1 MTLVDLLANYLY
13 LLRYLVVVLM
23 LLLLVFALDDAFIDL
38 YYWIRHWGRYLRFY
52 RSTKKFDEQQLFHLK
67 ELPIAI
73 MVPAWQEVGVVGKM
87 AEFAAA
93 ELDYENYQ
101 IFVGTYPNDPA
112 TQADV
117 DAACARFP
125 HVHKVVCARPGPTS
139 KADCLNNVITSILD
153 FERRTQVK
161 FAGFVLHDAEDVVSA
176 MELRLFNYLL
186 PKKDLIQLPVYPF
199 VKGPFDFT
207 CGHYMDEFSESHGKD
222 VIVREAL
229 VGQVPSAGVGT
240 CFSRRA
246 ILKLSE
252 HGDGLP
258 FDVQSL
264 TEDYDIGFRLKHW
277 GMTEIFV
284 RFPVTDPNLARHA
297 ETSRSR
303 SQSEGSVVCVREY
316 FPETFHTAVRQ
327 KSRWIIGIV
336 FQGFKTHRWTSNWRL
351 NYFLWRDRK
360 GVITYFVSFIST
372 LIFAQLCLFWLYD
385 QLVPDGYH
393 FLSIFVDDPLVQT
406 LLSINFV
413 FFVNRLLQRM
423 IFVRRY
429 YGIVQALLSVPRQLW
444 GNVINFF
451 ANVRAWR
458 QVLQHGDPRRVAWDK
473 TQHEYPS
480 VSESRA
486 SRSLGSI
493 LIESGILTE
502 RQIEAALEQQQK
514 GERLGQTLLRL
525 ELITPDELGQ
535 AVAVQLDLPFV
546 EVNPFALSS
555 EVIALLPERLA
566 LKYMLL
572 PFKLENG
579 TLYLVR
585 ESQLSPVALGQ
596 IQRQTGFKVV
606 LCICAYGVV
615 SLGIRHWYR
624 HEQGLNPGD
633 YLNYC
638 LHTKQIDARELKLL
652 QQRYFASQLSFGDS
666 LIQAAVLDPAVVNQ
680 VLISYDHQSGQRL
693 GDYLLSEGIVSKDSL
708 AQVVELQ
715 RLHRRTIQQLTGKL
729 CHDKKHY
736 KEAALWC

>member
-1 MTLVDLLANYLY
+1 MLLVDLLANYLY
-13 LLRYLVVVLM
+13 LLRYIVVVLM
-23 LLLLVFALDDAFIDL
+23 LLLLVCALDDLFIDL
-38 YYWIRHWGRYLRFY
+38 YYWTRHWGRYFRFY
-52 RSTKKFDEQQLFHLK
+52 RNTKKFDEQELFHLK
-67 ELPIAI
+67 EHPIAI

-139 KADCLNNVITSILD
+139 KADCLNNIITSILD

-199 VKGPFDFT
+199 AKGPFAFT
-207 CGHYMDEFSESHGKD
+207 SGHYLDEFSESHGKD
-222 VIVREAL
+222 VVVRESM

-246 ILKLSE
+246 IIKLSQE
-252 HGDGLP
+252 GDGLP

-277 GMTEIFV
+277 GMEEIFV
-284 RFPVTDPNLARHA
+284 RFPVTDNLLARHA
-297 ETSRSR
+297 EKSRSR
-303 SQSEGSVVCVREY
+303 SQSDGNVVCVREY

-336 FQGFKTHRWTSNWRL
+336 FQGFKTHRWVDDWRL

-385 QLVPDGYH
+385 QLVADGYH
-393 FLSIFVDDPLVQT
+393 FLSIFVEDPLVQT
-406 LLSINFV
+406 LLGLNFI
-413 FFVNRLLQRM
+413 FFINRLFQRM
-423 IFVRRY
+423 VFVRRY
-429 YGIVQALLSVPRQLW
+429 YGIGQALLSVPRQLW

-451 ANVRAWR
+451 ANVRAWK

-473 TQHEYPS
+473 TSHEYPS
-480 VSESRA
+480 ISQSRA
-486 SRSLGSI
+486 SRSIGSI
-493 LIESGILTE
+493 LVAQGTLSQQELDFG
-502 RQIEAALEQQQK
+502 LEQQQK
-514 GERLGQTLLRL
+514 GERLGQSLLRL
-525 ELITPDELGQ
+525 GMLTPAQLGK
-535 AVAVQLDLPFV
+535 AVAEQLELPYV
-546 EVNPFALSS
+546 ETDPFALDAELIRS
-555 EVIALLPERLA
+555 LPERLA
-566 LKYMLL
+566 LKYMVL
-572 PFKLENG
+572 PVKLQNG
-579 TLYLVR
+579 VLTLVR
-585 ESQLSPVALGQ
+585 ESQLSPVALSQ
-596 IQRQTGFKVV
+596 IERQTGFKVQ

-615 SLGIRHWYR
+615 SLGVRHWYR
-624 HEQGLNPGD
+624 QEENLNPD
-633 YLNYC
+633 LY
-638 LHTKQIDARELKLL
+638 L
-652 QQRYFASQLSFGDS
+652 QQCLAQGVITESDLLVLTQSYLASQLSFGDA
-666 LIQAAVLDPAVVNQ
+666 LVQAALLEPAVVNQ
-680 VLISYDHQSGQRL
+680 VLISFDHQSGLRL
-693 GDYLLSEGIVSKDSL
+693 GDYLIQEGIVTAENL
-708 AQVVELQ
+708 AQVVKLQ
-715 RLHRRTIQQLTGKL
+715 QQRRKTIQQLVQEL
-729 CHDKKHY
+729 APELINQRQ
-736 KEAALWC
+736 EAVV

>member
-1 MTLVDLLANYLY
+1 MPLVDLLANYLY
-13 LLRYLVVVLM
+13 LLRYIVVVLM
-23 LLLLVFALDDAFIDL
+23 LMLLVFALDDVFIDL
-38 YYWIRHWGRYLRFY
+38 YYWTRHWGRYFRFY
-52 RSTKKFDEQQLFHLK
+52 RKTKKFDEQELFHLK
-67 ELPIAI
+67 EHPIAI

-139 KADCLNNVITSILD
+139 KADCLNNIITSILD

-199 VKGPFDFT
+199 AKGPFAFT
-207 CGHYMDEFSESHGKD
+207 SGHYLDEFSESHGKD
-222 VIVREAL
+222 VVVRESM

-246 ILKLSE
+246 IIKLSQE
-252 HGDGLP
+252 GDGLP

-277 GMTEIFV
+277 GMEEIFV
-284 RFPVTDPNLARHA
+284 RFPVTDNLLARYA
-297 ETSRSR
+297 EKSRSR
-303 SQSEGSVVCVREY
+303 SQSHGNVVCVREY

-336 FQGFKTHRWTSNWRL
+336 FQGFKTHRWVDDWKL

-385 QLVPDGYH
+385 QLIADGYH

-406 LLSINFV
+406 LLGLNF
-413 FFVNRLLQRM
+413 FFFINRLFQRM
-423 IFVRRY
+423 VFVRRY
-429 YGIVQALLSVPRQLW
+429 YGIGQALLSVPRQLW

-451 ANVRAWR
+451 ANVRAWK

-473 TQHEYPS
+473 TSHEYPS
-480 VSESRA
+480 ISQNRA
-486 SRSLGSI
+486 TRSIGSI
-493 LIESGILTE
+493 LVAQGTLLQQELDFG
-502 RQIEAALEQQQK
+502 LEQQQI
-514 GERLGQTLLRL
+514 GERLGQSLLRL
-525 ELITPDELGQ
+525 GMLTPAQLGK
-535 AVAVQLDLPFV
+535 AVAEQLELPYV
-546 EVNPFALSS
+546 DADPFAIDAGL
-555 EVIALLPERLA
+555 IASFPDRLA
-566 LKYMLL
+566 LKYMVL
-572 PFKLENG
+572 PVKQENG
-579 TLYLVR
+579 VLTLVR
-585 ESQLSPVALGQ
+585 ESQLSPVALSQ
-596 IQRQTGFKVV
+596 IERQTGVKVQ

-615 SLGIRHWYR
+615 SLGIRYWYR
-624 HEQGLNPGD
+624 QEIDLNPSAYIEHCLRQGLITESD
-633 YLNYC
+633 LDVLRQSYL
-638 LHTKQIDARELKLL
+638 
-652 QQRYFASQLSFGDS
+652 ASQLSFGDA
-666 LIQAAVLDPAVVNQ
+666 LVQAALLEPAVVNQ
-680 VLISYDHQSGQRL
+680 VLISFDHQSGLRL
-693 GDYLLSEGIVSKDSL
+693 GDYLLQEGIVSAENL
-708 AQVVELQ
+708 AEVVQLQ
-715 RLHRRTIQQLTGKL
+715 QNRRKTIQQLVQELAPQQKTQRQ
-729 CHDKKHY
+729 
-736 KEAALWC
+736 EVVV

>member
-1 MTLVDLLANYLY
+1 MSLVDLLTNYLY
-13 LLRYLVVVLM
+13 LLRYLVVLLM
-23 LLLLVFALDDAFIDL
+23 VLLLVFALDDVFIDL
-38 YYWIRHWGRYLRFY
+38 YYWVRHWSRHLRFY
-52 RSTKKFDEQQLFHLK
+52 RNKQKFDEQQLFHLK

-153 FERRTQVK
+153 FERKTQVK

-207 CGHYMDEFSESHGKD
+207 SGHYMDEFSESHGKD

-284 RFPVTDPNLARHA
+284 RFPVTDSKLARHA

-303 SQSEGSVVCVREY
+303 SPSQGNVVCVREY

-336 FQGFKTHRWTSNWRL
+336 FQGFKTHRWTNNWRL

-372 LIFAQLCLFWLYD
+372 LIFAQLCLFWFYD
-385 QLVPDGYH
+385 QLVPDGYR

-406 LLSINFV
+406 LLGVNFI
-413 FFVNRLLQRM
+413 FFANRLLQRM

-429 YGIVQALLSVPRQLW
+429 YGIAQALLSVPRQLW

-486 SRSLGSI
+486 NRSLGSI
-493 LIESGILTE
+493 LTGSGLLTE
-502 RQIEAALEQQQK
+502 RQIETALEQRQK
-514 GERLGQTLLRL
+514 AERLGQTLLRL
-525 ELITPDELGQ
+525 ELVSPEELGR
-535 AVAVQLDLPFV
+535 AVALQLDLPYAG
-546 EVNPFALSS
+546 VNPFTLPEA
-555 EVIALLPERLA
+555 VIALLPARLA
-566 LKYMLL
+566 LKYMVL
-572 PFKLENG
+572 PLSLENG
-579 TLYLVR
+579 MLHLVR

-596 IQRQTGFKVV
+596 IQRQTGFKVQ
-606 LCICAYGVV
+606 LSICAYGAV

-624 HEQGLNPGD
+624 HEQGLNPDD
-633 YLNYC
+633 YLRAC
-638 LHTKQIDARELKLL
+638 LQTKQIDARELELL
-652 QQRYFASQLSFGDS
+652 QQRYFACQLSFGDS
-666 LIQAAVLDPAVVNQ
+666 LIQAAILDPAVVNQ

-693 GDYLLSEGIVSKDSL
+693 GDYLLSEGIVSADSL
-708 AQVVELQ
+708 AKVVELQ
-715 RLHRRTIQQLTGKL
+715 RERRCSIQQLTTRL

-736 KEAALWC
+736 KDALLWC

>member
-1 MTLVDLLANYLY
+1 MLVDLLANYLY
-13 LLRYLVVVLM
+13 GLRYIVVVLM
-23 LLLLVFALDDAFIDL
+23 LLLLLFALDDLFIDL
-38 YYWIRHWGRYLRFY
+38 YYWVRHWGRYFRFY
-52 RSTKKFDEQQLFHLK
+52 RKAKKFDEQELFHLK
-67 ELPIAI
+67 EQPIAI

-139 KADCLNNVITSILD
+139 KADCLNNIITSILD
-153 FERRTQVK
+153 FERRTQVR

-199 VKGPFDFT
+199 VKGPLAFT
-207 CGHYMDEFSESHGKD
+207 SGHYLDEFSESHGKD
-222 VIVREAL
+222 VVVRESM

-246 ILKLSE
+246 ILKLSQE
-252 HGDGLP
+252 GDGLP

-277 GMTEIFV
+277 GMEEIFV
-284 RFPVTDPNLARHA
+284 RFPVTDNALARHA

-303 SQSEGSVVCVREY
+303 SQSDGNVVCVREY

-336 FQGFKTHRWTSNWRL
+336 FQGFKTHRWVGDWRL

-385 QLVPDGYH
+385 QLVADGYH

-406 LLSINFV
+406 LLGLNFV
-413 FFVNRLLQRM
+413 FFINRLFQRM

-429 YGIVQALLSVPRQLW
+429 YGITQALLSVPRQLW

-451 ANVRAWR
+451 ANVRAWK

-473 TQHEYPS
+473 TSHEYPS
-480 VSESRA
+480 ISQNRA
-486 SRSLGSI
+486 SRSIGSI
-493 LIESGILTE
+493 LVSQGTLS
-502 RQIEAALEQQQK
+502 QQQLDFGLEQQQK
-514 GERLGQTLLRL
+514 GERLGQSLLRL
-525 ELITPDELGQ
+525 ALLTPAQLGK
-535 AVAVQLDLPFV
+535 AVAEQLQLPYLDTD
-546 EVNPFALSS
+546 PFALDA
-555 EVIALLPERLA
+555 ALIQMLPERLA
-566 LKYMLL
+566 LKYMVL
-572 PFKLENG
+572 PVKLQNG
-579 TLYLVR
+579 VLTLVR
-585 ESQLSPVALGQ
+585 ESQLSPVALSQ
-596 IQRQTGFKVV
+596 IERQTGFVV
-606 LCICAYGVV
+606 QLAICAYGVV
-615 SLGIRHWYR
+615 SLGVRHWYKKEAGLDPTAYLQQCLR
-624 HEQGLNPGD
+624 QGRISES
-633 YLNYC
+633 
-638 LHTKQIDARELKLL
+638 QQAMLL
-652 QQRYFASQLSFGDS
+652 QNYLASQLSFGDA
-666 LIQAAVLDPAVVNQ
+666 LVQAALLEPAVVNQ
-680 VLISYDHQSGQRL
+680 VLISFDHQTGLRL
-693 GDYLLSEGIVSKDSL
+693 GDYLLQEGIVSAENL
-708 AQVVELQ
+708 AEVVKLQ
-715 RLHRRTIQQLTGKL
+715 QQRRKTIRQLVQQLIPAPAVKRS
-729 CHDKKHY
+729 
-736 KEAALWC
+736 EAVL

>member
-1 MTLVDLLANYLY
+1 MVLVDLLANYLY
-13 LLRYLVVVLM
+13 LLRYIVVVLM
-23 LLLLVFALDDAFIDL
+23 LLLLVFALDDLFIDL
-38 YYWIRHWGRYLRFY
+38 YYWARHWGRYFRFY
-52 RSTKKFDEQQLFHLK
+52 RKTKKFDEQELFHLK
-67 ELPIAI
+67 EHPIAI

-139 KADCLNNVITSILD
+139 KADCLNNIITSILD

-199 VKGPFDFT
+199 AKGPFAFT
-207 CGHYMDEFSESHGKD
+207 SGHYLDEFSESHGKD
-222 VIVREAL
+222 VVVRESM

-246 ILKLSE
+246 IIKLSQE
-252 HGDGLP
+252 GDGLP

-277 GMTEIFV
+277 GMEEIFV
-284 RFPVTDPNLARHA
+284 RFPVTDNLLARHA
-297 ETSRSR
+297 EKSRSR
-303 SQSEGSVVCVREY
+303 SQSDGNVVCVREY

-336 FQGFKTHRWTSNWRL
+336 FQGFKTHRWVDDWRL

-385 QLVPDGYH
+385 ELVAEGYH
-393 FLSIFVDDPLVQT
+393 FLSIFVEDPLVQT
-406 LLSINFV
+406 LLGLNFI
-413 FFVNRLLQRM
+413 FFINRLFQRM
-423 IFVRRY
+423 VFVRRY
-429 YGIVQALLSVPRQLW
+429 YGIGQALLSVPRQLW

-451 ANVRAWR
+451 ANVRAWK

-473 TQHEYPS
+473 TSHEYPS
-480 VSESRA
+480 ISQSRA
-486 SRSLGSI
+486 TRSIGSI
-493 LIESGILTE
+493 LVTQGTLSQQELDFG
-502 RQIEAALEQQQK
+502 LEQQQK
-514 GERLGQTLLRL
+514 GERLGQSLLRL
-525 ELITPDELGQ
+525 GMLTPTQLGK
-535 AVAVQLDLPFV
+535 AVAEQLELPYV
-546 EVNPFALSS
+546 ETDPFALDAELISR
-555 EVIALLPERLA
+555 LPERLA
-566 LKYMLL
+566 LKYMVL
-572 PFKLENG
+572 PVKLQNG
-579 TLYLVR
+579 VLTLVR
-585 ESQLSPVALGQ
+585 ESQLSPVAISQ
-596 IQRQTGFKVV
+596 IERQTGFKVQ

-615 SLGIRHWYR
+615 SLGVRHWYR
-624 HEQGLNPGD
+624 QEENLNPD
-633 YLNYC
+633 LY
-638 LHTKQIDARELKLL
+638 L
-652 QQRYFASQLSFGDS
+652 QQCLQQGGITESDLRTLTQSYLASQLSFGDA
-666 LIQAAVLDPAVVNQ
+666 LVQAALLEPAVVNQ
-680 VLISYDHQSGQRL
+680 VLISFDHQSGLRL
-693 GDYLLSEGIVSKDSL
+693 GDYLISEGIVTAENL
-708 AQVVELQ
+708 AQVVKLQ
-715 RLHRRTIQQLTGKL
+715 QQRRKTMQQLVQEL
-729 CHDKKHY
+729 APEFIHQRQ
-736 KEAALWC
+736 EAVV